1 MKSTE
6 LLERYAAGERNFEE
20 ANLSGAN
27 LSGANL
33 AKTNLFGANLAKTNL
48 SGANLAEADLA
59 KTNLS
64 GANLAKTNLFGANL
78 AEADLAKTNLSG
90 ANLAKT
96 NLFGA
101 NLAEAD
107 LSGVIGLLV
116 ASDHGQRL
124 AQVASAALEPSALSM
139 SDWHACATTHCI
151 AGWAIHLA
159 GELGRLL
166 EQTLGSEIA
175 GLYLLGP
182 EAHSHFFDTDEKAR
196 EFLQSILDRQPK
208 EVNQ

>member
-6 LLERYAAGERNFEE
+6 LLECYAAGERNFEE
-20 ANLSGAN
+20 AKLSGAN
-27 LSGANL
+27 LFGA
-33 AKTNLFGANLAKTNL
+33 NLFGANLAKADL
-48 SGANLAEADLA
+48 SGANLAEANLA
-59 KTNLS
+59 KANLAKANLS
-64 GANLAKTNLFGANL
+64 GANLFGANL
-78 AEADLAKTNLSG
+78 AK
-90 ANLAKT
+90 
-96 NLFGA
+96 
-101 NLAEAD
+101 AD